1 MIGEVGSQNDFI
13 IGWLNYLASLFLRN
27 MKKVVSIVTAFA
39 FSFFLLFFVG
49 YRKSE
54 FVILSTNDM
63 HASLDNVARLAT
75 AVKECRDTV
84 FTIVVDAGDR
94 WTGNAYVDLAEG
106 RLPIIRL
113 MNAVGYDV
121 ATLGNHDFDAG
132 QRVLDEAIDEADFE
146 VVCANMQ
153 STSELLEDVEC
164 NERIVTPE
172 GIAVDFVGVV
182 TSYAN
187 GHPDGNDINFEGLQF
202 ENPQMVAERECKALK
217 GDVKVLLSHM
227 GHDRDMELAAR
238 FGGYD
243 VIIGGHTH
251 QVLDTLVNGSIIGQT
266 GRKLKNI
273 GVTKVQMRGSRVVN
287 IEYENIPLKNYDK
300 SAEVERVVEEIEA
313 NPALKEVVGSMAQ
326 SVSHIGLC
334 NLQTKIIKEA
344 TGADIGIYHRG
355 GVRIIEGLPAGDVTI
370 KTLFDN
376 EPFFSQVHTCKMT
389 PAQLRKLIVEK
400 YNDTVNAKESHC
412 IDLYATTPYT
422 IIVDENDR
430 AYDVQFPRLKEGEK
444 YRVAIADYVAR
455 NYAHFEC
462 ENEVRTPL
470 LVFDLD
476 RAYFE
481 KNSPVSIS
489 NKPLQKVVVR
499 KKL

>member
-1 MIGEVGSQNDFI
+1 M
-13 IGWLNYLASLFLRN
+13 
-27 MKKVVSIVTAFA
+27 AFA

-54 FVILSTNDM
+54 FVIISTNDI

-75 AVKECRDTV
+75 AVEECRDTV

-106 RLPIIRL
+106 RLPIISL
-113 MNAVGYDV
+113 MNAVGYNV

-132 QRVLDEAIDEADFE
+132 QQVLDSAIEKAKFE
-146 VVCANMQ
+146 VVCANME
-153 STSELLEDVEC
+153 SKGEWLDDVE
-164 NERIVTPE
+164 ESAHVVTPE
-172 GIAVDFVGVV
+172 GIKVDFVGVV
-182 TSYAN
+182 TSYSN
-187 GHPDGNDINFEGLQF
+187 GHPDGNDNNFEGLHF
-202 ENPQMVAERECKALK
+202 SDPQVVAEQECNESN

-227 GHDRDMELAAR
+227 GHDRDLALAER

-251 QVLDTLVNGSIIGQT
+251 KILDTLVNGTVIGQT

-273 GVTKVQMRGSRVVN
+273 GVTKVKMRGSKVVGV
-287 IEYENIPLKNYDK
+287 EYENLPLKNYAK
-300 SAEVERVVEEIEA
+300 SAEVEKLIAEIEA
-313 NPALKEVVGSMAQ
+313 NPALKEVVGRMAH
-326 SVSHIGLC
+326 STNHVGLC

-344 TGADIGIYHRG
+344 TGAEIGIYHRG
-355 GVRIIEGLPAGDVTI
+355 GVRIIEGLPAGDVTV

-376 EPFFSQVHTCKMT
+376 EPFFSQVHLCEMT

-400 YNDTVNAKESHC
+400 YNDTVNAKESHVV
-412 IDLYATTPYT
+412 DLYATTPYR
-422 IIVDENDR
+422 IITDENDM
-430 AYDVQFPRLKEGEK
+430 AYDVEFPRLREGAK
-444 YRVAIADYVAR
+444 YKVAVADYVAR
-455 NYAHFEC
+455 NYKHFEC
-462 ENEVRTPL
+462 ESEVRLPV
-470 LVFDLD
+470 LVYDLD

-481 KNSPVSIS
+481 KNSPVKIS
-489 NKPLQKVVVR
+489 NEPLQKVVIR

>member
-1 MIGEVGSQNDFI
+1 
-13 IGWLNYLASLFLRN
+13 

-75 AVKECRDTV
+75 AVEKCRDTV

-113 MNAVGYDV
+113 MNIVGYDV

-132 QRVLDEAIDEADFE
+132 QKVLDEAIDKADFE

-153 STSELLEDVEC
+153 TASDLLDDVEVC
-164 NERIVTPE
+164 ERIETPA
-172 GIAVDFVGVV
+172 GVAVDFVGVV
-182 TSYAN
+182 TSYSN
-187 GHPDGNDINFEGLQF
+187 GHPDGNDNNFEGLRF
-202 ENPQMVAERECKALK
+202 EDPQVVAEREGKGLT

-227 GHDRDMELAAR
+227 GHDRDLALAER
-238 FGGYD
+238 YGGYD
-243 VIIGGHTH
+243 VLIGGHTH
-251 QVLDTLVNGSIIGQT
+251 AILDTLINGTTIGQT
-266 GRKLKNI
+266 GRKLKNV
-273 GVTKVQMRGSRVVN
+273 GVTKVLMRGRKVVN
-287 IEYENIPLKNYDK
+287 IEYENIPLNNYAKN
-300 SAEVERVVEEIEA
+300 AEVERVIKEIEA
-313 NPALKEVVGSMAQ
+313 NPALQEVVGSMAH
-326 SVSHIGLC
+326 STNHVGLC

-344 TGADIGIYHRG
+344 TGSDIGIYHRG
-355 GVRIIEGLPAGDVTI
+355 GVRIIEGLLAGDVTV

-376 EPFFSQVHTCKMT
+376 EPFFSQVHTCEMT

-400 YNDTVNAKESHC
+400 YNDTVNAKESHVV
-412 IDLYATTPYT
+412 DLYATTPYT
-422 IIVDENDR
+422 IITDEKDM
-430 AYDVQFPRLKEGEK
+430 AYDVEFPRLREGRK
-444 YRVAIADYVAR
+444 YKVAIADYVAR
-455 NYAHFEC
+455 NYAHLEC
-462 ENEVRTPL
+462 ENEVRQPM
-470 LVFDLD
+470 LVYDLD
-476 RAYFE
+476 KAYFE

-499 KKL
+499 KK

>member
-1 MIGEVGSQNDFI
+1 
-13 IGWLNYLASLFLRN
+13 

-132 QRVLDEAIDEADFE
+132 QQVLDGAVEKAKFE
-146 VVCANMQ
+146 VVCANME
-153 STSELLEDVEC
+153 SKGEWLNDVE
-164 NERIVTPE
+164 ESVQIVTPDGVE
-172 GIAVDFVGVV
+172 VDFVGVV
-182 TSYAN
+182 TSYSN
-187 GHPDGNDINFEGLQF
+187 GHPDGNDNNFEGLQF
-202 ENPQMVAERECKALK
+202 EDPQVVAERECNDSE

-227 GHDRDMELAAR
+227 GHDRDLALAER
-238 FGGYD
+238 YNGYD

-251 QVLDTLVNGSIIGQT
+251 KILDTLINGTVVGQT

-273 GVTKVQMRGSRVVN
+273 GVTKVKMRGHKVVN
-287 IEYENIPLKNYDK
+287 VEYENVSLANYDK
-300 SAEVERVVEEIEA
+300 NAEVEKLIAEIEA
-313 NPALKEVVGSMAQ
+313 NPALKVVVGEMAH
-326 SVSHIGLC
+326 STNHVGLC

-355 GVRIIEGLPAGDVTI
+355 GVRIVEGLPKGDVTV

-376 EPFFSQVHTCKMT
+376 EPFFSQVHTCEMT

-412 IDLYATTPYT
+412 IDLYATTPYS
-422 IIVDENDR
+422 IITDENDA
-430 AYDVQFPRLKEGEK
+430 AYDVKFPRLKEGTK
-444 YRVAIADYVAR
+444 YKVAIADYVAR

-462 ENEVRTPL
+462 ENEVRQPM
-470 LVFDLD
+470 LVYDLD
-476 RAYFE
+476 KTYFE

-499 KKL
+499 KK

>member
-1 MIGEVGSQNDFI
+1 
-13 IGWLNYLASLFLRN
+13 
-27 MKKVVSIVTAFA
+27 MKKISILVIVVLTLAGV
-39 FSFFLLFFVG
+39 LF
-49 YRKSE
+49 YRTCLRHSE

-75 AVKECRDTV
+75 AVDECRDTV

-121 ATLGNHDFDAG
+121 ATFGNHDFDAG
-132 QRVLDEAIDEADFE
+132 QQVLDGAVKKAQFE
-146 VVCANMQ
+146 VVCANME
-153 STSELLEDVEC
+153 SKGEWLDDVE
-164 NERIVTPE
+164 ESVQIVTPDGVE
-172 GIAVDFVGVV
+172 VDFVGVV
-182 TSYAN
+182 TSYSN
-187 GHPDGNDINFEGLQF
+187 GHPDGNDVNFEGLQF
-202 ENPQMVAERECKALK
+202 EDPQVVAERECNESE

-227 GHDRDMELAAR
+227 GHDRDLTLAER
-238 FGGYD
+238 YNGYD

-251 QVLDTLVNGSIIGQT
+251 KILDTLVNGTVVGQT

-273 GVTKVQMRGSRVVN
+273 GVTRVKMCGHKVVGV
-287 IEYENIPLKNYDK
+287 EYENVPLANYDK
-300 SAEVERVVEEIEA
+300 NAEVERVVEEIEA
-313 NPALKEVVGSMAQ
+313 NPALKLVVGSMAH
-326 SVSHIGLC
+326 STNHVGLC

-376 EPFFSQVHTCKMT
+376 EPFFSQVHTCEMT

-412 IDLYATTPYT
+412 IDLYATTPYS
-422 IIVDENDR
+422 IITDENDV
-430 AYDVQFPRLKEGEK
+430 AYDVRFPRLREGVEYK
-444 YRVAIADYVAR
+444 VAVADYVAR

-462 ENEVRTPL
+462 ENEVRQPM

-476 RAYFE
+476 KAYFE
-481 KNSPVSIS
+481 KNSPVKVS
-489 NKPLQKVVVR
+489 NEPLQSVVVR
-499 KKL
+499 KKR